1 MSHPMYQRIGR
12 RNVEV
17 TSIRRAVK
25 KATDVAK
32 TKQRV
37 FSVLFHSLEGC
48 DLMLMELRHEREQR
62 EIALQAEE
70 LAKAAVWHAEPLP
83 F

>member
-25 KATDVAK
+25 QATVVAQK
-32 TKQRV
+32 KGRV
-37 FSVLFHSLEGC
+37 FSACFSTLEYA
-48 DLMLMELRHEREQR
+48 DSHLLEVAHAKQQY

-70 LAKAAVWHAEPLP
+70 LARAAVLQAEPLP

>member
-25 KATDVAK
+25 QATVVAQK
-32 TKQRV
+32 KGRV
-37 FSVLFHSLEGC
+37 FSVCFGTLESADSHLFEVAHAKQQYEA
-48 DLMLMELRHEREQR
+48 
-62 EIALQAEE
+62 ALQAEE